1 MEYIEESITN
11 RAKGCLI
18 GGQLIAETEKNIR

>member
-18 GGQLIAETEKNIR
+18 GAQLIADSKKKT